1 MLLTAVPEETYCLK
15 TQKHVPWKV
24 GSNII
29 CYRCGFLLGRA
40 EGVQLGSLLD
50 Y

>member
-15 TQKHVPWKV
+15 TQRHVPAPS
-24 GSNII
+24 GSNLV
-29 CYRCGFLLGRA
+29 CYRCGMYLGPYS
-40 EGVQLGSLLD
+40 ESTLGTLLD

>member
-15 TQKHVPWKV
+15 TQEHIPAKAGNNMV
-24 GSNII
+24 
-29 CYRCGFLLGRA
+29 CYRCGMFLREA
-40 EGVQLGSLLD
+40 REANLGSLLD

>member
-1 MLLTAVPEETYCLK
+1 MLLTSVPEETYCLK
-15 TQKHVPWKV
+15 SERHAPWRD

-29 CYRCGFLLGRA
+29 CYRCGFLIG
-40 EGVQLGSLLD
+40 ETNEPVLGSLLD

>member
-15 TQKHVPWKV
+15 TQEHARAKV
-24 GSNII
+24 GNNFV
-29 CYRCGFLLGRA
+29 CYRCGMLLGKA
-40 EGVQLGSLLD
+40 DDPGLGSLLD

>member
-1 MLLTAVPEETYCLK
+1 MLLSAVPEETYCLK
-15 TQKHVPWKV
+15 SETHAPWRD

-29 CYRCGFLLGRA
+29 CYRCGFLIGKADGEELGT
-40 EGVQLGSLLD
+40 LLD

>member
-15 TQKHVPWKV
+15 TQEHVPAKV
-24 GSNII
+24 GDNMV
-29 CYRCGFLLGRA
+29 CYRCGLLIGPA
-40 EGVQLGSLLD
+40 PKEELGSLLD